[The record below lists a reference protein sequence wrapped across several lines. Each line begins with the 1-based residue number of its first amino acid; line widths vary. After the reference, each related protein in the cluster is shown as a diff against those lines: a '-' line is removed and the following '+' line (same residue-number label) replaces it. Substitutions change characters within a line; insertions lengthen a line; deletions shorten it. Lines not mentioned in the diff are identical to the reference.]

1 MDTNAPGSSP
11 PLAEESRSLFGTIR
25 ARIFSG
31 LFLALPILITGWII
45 YWLYS
50 LFRGYVVD
58 PFYVFVSDLR
68 ARDAFYAA
76 LPEWWDHFVA
86 PVFAIL
92 LVLIS
97 LYVLGLFVR
106 SRVYRLFNWMMLHV
120 PVVTTIYQAV
130 SGLFTAL
137 ENQRKVAQFKR
148 VVLVEFPQPGM
159 RSLGLVTNSLKD
171 ARTGRT
177 IVCVC
182 VLTGVMPPSG
192 FTLFVPEESVTD
204 IPWTL
209 NQALQAI
216 VTGGITAPDSI
227 GYFAP
232 PSPAPAPAPA
242 PDLSSPAQ
250 ERP

>member
-1 MDTNAPGSSP
+1 MSVPNSP
-11 PLAEESRSLFGTIR
+11 LPSTEERGSLFGSIR
-25 ARIFSG
+25 ARILSG
-31 LFLALPILITGWII
+31 LFLALPLLITGWII
-45 YWLYS
+45 FRLYS
-50 LFRGYVVD
+50 LFRGYVLD
-58 PFYVFVSDLR
+58 PFFLFVSDLR
-68 ARDAFYAA
+68 QRDTFYATM
-76 LPEWWDHFVA
+76 PEWWDHLVA
-86 PVFAIL
+86 PAFAIL
-92 LVLIS
+92 LVLAS

-106 SRVYRLFNWMMLHV
+106 SRVYRFMNWMLLRV

-159 RSLGLVTNSLKD
+159 RSLGLVTNTLKD
-171 ARTGRT
+171 ASTGRT

-204 IPWTL
+204 IPWNL

-216 VTGGITAPDSI
+216 VTGGITAPESI
-227 GYFAP
+227 GYFSPSKAP
-232 PSPAPAPAPA
+232 ESAPASGPRGGANPN
-242 PDLSSPAQ
+242 
-250 ERP
+250 